1 MTIDEH
7 RVATIEELWTEYKS
21 GAGSDLL
28 VTVSSCTTHR
38 S

>member
-21 GAGSDLL
+21 VPERPTRDRLILHYS
-28 VTVSSCTTHR
+28 R